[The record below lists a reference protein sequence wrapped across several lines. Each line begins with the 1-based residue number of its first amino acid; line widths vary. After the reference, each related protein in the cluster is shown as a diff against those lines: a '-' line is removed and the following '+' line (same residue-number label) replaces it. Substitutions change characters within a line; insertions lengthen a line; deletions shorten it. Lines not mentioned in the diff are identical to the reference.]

1 MGTCKKCK
9 EVVSAT
15 EMVNGYCKKCAP
27 GAVNEHSGMKLMKDE
42 AVILESNTGQLVLT
56 SHRVRFDAST
66 AGQRKIVSIMLD
78 EICSCEL
85 NYKSNITLIILA
97 GLSFVFGVAGGSE
110 ALKLG
115 IVVAV
120 ALLAAYF
127 LTRKQMLSLSS
138 AASSI
143 DVEVK
148 GMKTDDVKD
157 FIDAVEHAKFEIRK

>member
-1 MGTCKKCK
+1 MGACKKCG
-9 EVVSAT
+9 EVVSAS

-27 GAVNEHSGMKLMKDE
+27 SAANEHSGMKFMKDE
-42 AVILESNTGQLVLT
+42 SVILESNTGQLVLT

-97 GLSFVFGVAGGSE
+97 AVSLILGVGSGSE
-110 ALKLG
+110 ALKIG
-115 IVVAV
+115 VVAAV
-120 ALLAAYF
+120 VFLAAYF
-127 LTRKQMLSLSS
+127 FTRKQMLSLSS
-138 AASSI
+138 AAASI